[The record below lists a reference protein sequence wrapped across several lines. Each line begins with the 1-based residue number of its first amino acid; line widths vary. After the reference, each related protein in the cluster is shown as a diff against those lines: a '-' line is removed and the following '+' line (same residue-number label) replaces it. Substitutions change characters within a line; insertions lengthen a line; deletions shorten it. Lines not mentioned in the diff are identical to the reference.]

1 MKKIRTATALLLCL
15 CVLLA
20 GACCGAETY
29 IELNGFR
36 PDQTVYQGY
45 WQNLYLQILDEHSY
59 KIHSYQSKPIEWDG
73 EYGRSLSCFPVG
85 LRDLNDDGAPEL
97 YFLEANGDRGDLW
110 IYSGNADACQCV
122 LYVPGITRLDYDEM
136 LGFQIHLTG
145 GSLLS
150 IRHYRYEDEYLL
162 QFYVNKSGPYDLF
175 DWLNHQPDA
184 SGEGEDRFFRNG
196 QAISSDAYYS
206 ADSTWFESG
215 GVVISD
221 YFADNGMSYG
231 FDYTY
236 ETAVA
241 VLGGTAGA
249 TQEPQQQSGNREIY
263 GLTIDKLATRKGPGT
278 QYDGGGTYNVK
289 DQYVKVLAKAWDG
302 NIWWIKCEIP
312 YKKEIRVLWTGYKRF
327 DHSSFNL
334 DDLPEEVW

>member
-1 MKKIRTATALLLCL
+1 MRKTGTVLALLLVL
-15 CVLLA
+15 CVLLSA
-20 GACCGAETY
+20 AGAETY
-29 IELNGFR
+29 PELNGTR
-36 PDQTVYQGY
+36 PDETVYQGD
-45 WQNLYLQILDEHSY
+45 WRDIYLRVLEEHSY
-59 KIHSYQSKPIEWDG
+59 KIHAYQDRTIEWDG
-73 EYGRSLSCFPVG
+73 EFGRELSCFPVG

-110 IYSGNADACQCV
+110 IYSGNADTCQCV

-136 LGFQIHLTG
+136 LGFQIHMTG
-145 GSLLS
+145 KNLLS
-150 IRHYRYEDEYLL
+150 IRHYRYEEEYLL
-162 QFYVNKSGPYDLF
+162 QFYVNKTGPYDLF
-175 DWLNHQPDA
+175 DWLKHMPDG

-196 QAISSDAYYS
+196 QEISSEAYYS
-206 ADSTWFESG
+206 ADSTWFEAG
-215 GVVISD
+215 VVVISD

-249 TQEPQQQSGNREIY
+249 TQEPQPQSGSREIY